1 MNTIVLDNIV
11 LLAFVKAGREKNG
24 CCNQYFY

>member
-1 MNTIVLDNIV
+1 MNTIIMDNIV

-24 CCNQYFY
+24 RCNQYFY